1 MSVMFV
7 IVPIAL
13 VVVLAAVVAYVWAA
27 RHGQFDDLTTP
38 ALRML
43 HDEPDP
49 TPPTKEGSHVQRLA
63 DSPDAQSRSGD
74 R

>member
-13 VVVLAAVVAYVWAA
+13 IVVFAAVVAYLWAA

-38 ALRML
+38 ALRVL
-43 HDEPDP
+43 HDDPPADPPSAETDRSSEP
-49 TPPTKEGSHVQRLA
+49 
-63 DSPDAQSRSGD
+63 
-74 R
+74 